1 MTKNSIIS
9 DFEKYVG
16 TDNYSDWY
24 VGITNDIDRRLFNEH
39 KVDKKQDKW
48 IHSPADSKDVAQE
61 VEEYF
66 LNKGMD
72 GDTGGGNDDTTHA
85 YAFRKNSHTDPRG

>member
-16 TDNYSDWY
+16 NDDYFDWY
-24 VGITNDIDRRLFNEH
+24 IGITNDIDRRLFGEH
-39 KVDKKQDKW
+39 KVEKKQDRW

-72 GDTGGGNDDTTHA
+72 GDTGGGNDDTAHV
-85 YAFRKNSHTDPRG
+85 YAFKKNSHTDPQG

>member
-24 VGITNDIDRRLFNEH
+24 VGITNDINRRLYDEH
-39 KVDKKQDKW
+39 QVDKKQDKW
-48 IHSPADSKDVAQE
+48 IHSPADSKDIAQE

-66 LNKGMD
+66 LDKGMD
-72 GDTGGGNDDTTHA
+72 GDTGGGYKNTTHV
-85 YAFRKNSHTDPRG
+85 YAFKKNSHTDPRG